1 MIKILIVDDH
11 IMVRDGLAS
20 MLGRQQDFAVVGE
33 AENGREAVQKA
44 EELNPDVILMDLR
57 MPEMTGVEAM
67 KAIGERDPEAKFI
80 VLTTY
85 DSDEYIFD
93 AIEAGARGYLLKDT
107 SREEL
112 FNAVRSVHKGESQ
125 IEPGVATKVLTRLA
139 QLSRQGSEPS
149 PSEILSD
156 REIEVLQL
164 IARGSANKQI
174 AADLTISEST
184 VKTHVANIF
193 QKLDVG
199 HRTEA
204 VTQALQRGIIKRSFL
219 PHPRDWGAFSTA
231 RVDLFTPRSLALNP
245 ATRVLRSFV

>member
-1 MIKILIVDDH
+1 MDAIKILIVDDH
-11 IMVRDGLAS
+11 EVVRDGLVT
-20 MLGRQQDFAVVGE
+20 MFGRQTDFLVAGQAV
-33 AENGREAVQKA
+33 NGQEAVEKA
-44 EELNPDVILMDLR
+44 RELKPDVILMDLR
-57 MPEMTGVEAM
+57 MPELNGVGAM
-67 KAIGERDPEAKFI
+67 NQIREQDQDVKFI

-85 DSDEYIFD
+85 DTDEYIFD

-112 FNAVRSVHKGESQ
+112 FNAVRAVHRGESQ
-125 IEPGVATKVLTRLA
+125 IEPGVTTKVLTRLA
-139 QLSRQGSEPS
+139 QLSRQSSGPS

-164 IARGSANKQI
+164 IANGSANKQI
-174 AADLTISEST
+174 AADLSISEST

-204 VTQALQRGIIKRSFL
+204 VTQALQRGIIKL
-219 PHPRDWGAFSTA
+219 
-231 RVDLFTPRSLALNP
+231 
-245 ATRVLRSFV
+245 